1 MQQCHSIQ
9 GLGITRLRNLLTN
22 YTSVNLYIITITN
35 MKTAKDYQQKFRLKN
50 DELAQFDEFL
60 NDPKRTCFHGK
71 ECLICKDPDPEGNF
85 IIVGVNFRILPAGTL
100 IVTKDGSII

>member
-1 MQQCHSIQ
+1 
-9 GLGITRLRNLLTN
+9 
-22 YTSVNLYIITITN
+22 
-35 MKTAKDYQQKFRLKN
+35 MKTAKDYQQEFRLKN

-71 ECLICKDPDPEGNF
+71 KYLICKDPDPEGNF
-85 IIVGVNFRILPAGTL
+85 IIVGVNFRILPAGTP